1 MEKNRKENICGEQP
15 WRKHMMRWHHFHSYL
30 FIDILLC
37 CASEKL
43 VLWNNWSPELLCYSQ
58 LPSCLEPVF
67 THACLLLANKFMN
80 SKEKYDISFQ
90 TAKLN
95 YEANIWGIFPES
107 DQFFMRISRSAGC
120 QGRLFRN
127 SVRNPKA
134 HWTLGA
140 TGWNKSQKD
149 QPCWRWYFQN
159 IRIIFVLDDQNN
171 GFVEGQKIC
180 QGLRTPILTVHC
192 LQVEK

>member
-1 MEKNRKENICGEQP
+1 
-15 WRKHMMRWHHFHSYL
+15 MMRWHHFYPYL
-30 FIDILLC
+30 FVRIWFCEILLC
-37 CASEKL
+37 CASE
-43 VLWNNWSPELLCYSQ
+43 NWYCGTSGALSFPSYSQ
-58 LPSCLEPVF
+58 LFRTCPHTRMTIASEHLDK
-67 THACLLLANKFMN
+67 TNKFTN
-80 SKEKYDISFQ
+80 SKEKYGLSLQ

-95 YEANIWGIFPES
+95 YGAYIWGIFPES

-140 TGWNKSQKD
+140 TGWNKSHTLLQKD
-149 QPCWRWYFQN
+149 QPWWRRYFQN
-159 IRIIFVLDDQNN
+159 IFVLDDQNN
-171 GFVEGQKIC
+171 GFVEREKIC
-180 QGLRTPILTVHC
+180 QGLRTPILTVYC